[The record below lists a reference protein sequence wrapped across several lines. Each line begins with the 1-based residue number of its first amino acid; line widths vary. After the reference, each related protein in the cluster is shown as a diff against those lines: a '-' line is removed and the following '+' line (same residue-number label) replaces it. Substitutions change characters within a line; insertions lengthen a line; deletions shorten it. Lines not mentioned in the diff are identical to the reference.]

1 MRTHIR
7 TLATATAL
15 ALLTTGCATGS
26 AVESD
31 MDTPEPQYA
40 PVTFEIENS
49 VEPAQGVATMLSWDE
64 PHNDEALG
72 AIPAMGAE
80 SFTWIPE
87 APRSDVYR
95 LVATDRDGRQHVSP
109 DFSLLDVTLVS
120 WDIAEN
126 EIVVVD

>member
-1 MRTHIR
+1 MKLRVRPI
-7 TLATATAL
+7 AAASAL
-15 ALLTTGCATGS
+15 AFICAGCATGS
-26 AVESD
+26 TVESD
-31 MDTPEPQYA
+31 MSTPEPQYA

-49 VEPAQGVATMLSWDE
+49 IEPAQGVATMLSWDE
-64 PHNDEALG
+64 PHDDEALG

-109 DFSLLDVTLVS
+109 DFSLLDVTLVT
-120 WDIAEN
+120 WDIGEN